1 MSTFLDTFLK
11 LPQSYFAPGG
21 PRKFLDFIQRYGTH
35 YVKAAKFGGELKI
48 VKSRERNS
56 QTDTLDFRDE
66 AQVDFNNIVGSGG
79 ADATTKRAE
88 DSTNFGFTGQVSI
101 FLLYSCFTV
110 ALQFTSTFI
119 ISCF

>member
-21 PRKFLDFIQRYGTH
+21 PKKFLDFIQRYGTH

-56 QTDTLDFRDE
+56 LTSTLDFRDQ
-66 AQVDFNNIVGSGG
+66 AQDEFNSIFGSGG
-79 ADATTKRAE
+79 ADATTKREE
-88 DSTNFGFTGQVSI
+88 DSESAAANVNVSSFNSNVNI
-101 FLLYSCFTV
+101 
-110 ALQFTSTFI
+110 
-119 ISCF
+119 